1 MNIYKIKCC
10 IFDVFV
16 LYFTRHRLVIQ
27 YYNDRR
33 VFVIRTYN
41 ARRNFVIHKTA
52 KNTAF
57 FSVLHSQA

>member
-10 IFDVFV
+10 IFVVFV
-16 LYFTRHRLVIQ
+16 PYFTRHRLVIQ

-33 VFVIRTYN
+33 VFVIHTYSY
-41 ARRNFVIHKTA
+41 RRGIVIHKTA